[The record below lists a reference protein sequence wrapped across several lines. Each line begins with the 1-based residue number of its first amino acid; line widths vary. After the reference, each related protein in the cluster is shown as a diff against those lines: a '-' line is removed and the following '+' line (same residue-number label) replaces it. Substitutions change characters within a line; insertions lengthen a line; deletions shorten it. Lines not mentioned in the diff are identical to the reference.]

1 MKLIIGRSAP
11 GFKFK
16 EGDCIVKSEDAKL
29 FQEGKIDQRQF
40 DAVKLYVLE
49 VGIKIEGY
57 DGYQL
62 VYDSPLKNQDGS
74 FYFESG
80 TPRSVASP
88 CLWFNAPPAKSL
100 AVLRRFKNISE
111 ASF

>member
-1 MKLIIGRSAP
+1 MKIIIGRSAP
-11 GFKFK
+11 GYKFE

-29 FQEGKIDQRQF
+29 FQEGKIDQRQL

-49 VGIKIEGY
+49 VGIEINGY
-57 DGYQL
+57 DGYQF

-80 TPRSVASP
+80 TPRSVDP
-88 CLWFNAPPAKSL
+88 
-100 AVLRRFKNISE
+100 RFSKDYVDLNFELCEYPVS
-111 ASF
+111 